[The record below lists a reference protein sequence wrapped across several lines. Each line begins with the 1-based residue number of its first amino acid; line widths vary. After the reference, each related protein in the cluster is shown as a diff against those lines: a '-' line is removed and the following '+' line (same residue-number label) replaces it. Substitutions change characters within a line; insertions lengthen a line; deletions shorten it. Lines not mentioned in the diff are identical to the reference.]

1 MNNLCISGPEPS
13 DESAPGTPEIQ
24 GMEPPTPDSSQVP
37 FRPSKG
43 PPKLKLILDPR
54 HPLDINSLR

>member
-1 MNNLCISGPEPS
+1 MYLAGPEPS

-24 GMEPPTPDSSQVP
+24 GVEPPTPDPSQVP

-43 PPKLKLILDPR
+43 PTKLKLVMDSR
-54 HPLDINSLR
+54 HPLDANALK